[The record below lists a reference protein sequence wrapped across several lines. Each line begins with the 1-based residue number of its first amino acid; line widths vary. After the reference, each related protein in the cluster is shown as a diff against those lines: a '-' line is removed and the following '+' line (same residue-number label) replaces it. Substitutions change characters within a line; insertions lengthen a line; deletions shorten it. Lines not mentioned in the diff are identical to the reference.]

1 MLGLVDRRQIQENG
15 VMDVTY
21 GEFNVIIVG
30 DIAQL
35 PLALN
40 RPLYSPLTEYP
51 ISIFGFLDPR

>member
-1 MLGLVDRRQIQENG
+1 MLGLVDRRRIQENG

-40 RPLYSPLTEYP
+40 RPLYSPLTEYL